1 MQVFLEGQTITE
13 SDIHEYIPIE
23 LSSYVTKEKIINL
36 VGYVKNSN
44 GKMCIVLPKVFSDE
58 FVSNCSNIKE
68 DALRENWL
76 DSYAILLYRILKKY
90 DSNLK
95 LKNYISEKINR
106 TKKVG
111 ALDAILDLIGYYN
124 KHSYLYTLKRKNSN
138 SANPMNANWSR
149 LISKGTGKFIDDELF
164 FDSFLINKWRNSEE
178 DFLLMLLN
186 TEINNIAQRYGLT
199 KKVEGPI
206 LSQKDYRNFL
216 KKPCTLLKKVKR
228 NYYRD
233 DFLKLYKVL
242 YGYYSQCEI
251 QNGKSGIEYL
261 VTGSFQLVFE
271 DMVDDL
277 LSTEEMVNT
286 FKHNKDGKIID
297 HIYSYQDAFGGIDG
311 VYIGDS
317 KYYKDDSDIAGQRWK
332 QYTYARNVANYI
344 SISMDPICTRLK
356 KYIQDDKV
364 YGYYPIP
371 NFFISAYVENDPISS
386 ESTEFFKYNDIQKPY
401 KTQVYENR
409 LFDRDTHHVLY
420 FQINLIHLGNK
431 YLEGWTI
438 EQKNLVKEYIRSKWI
453 SYLMENYEFWVFD
466 DTANVEN
473 FIKSYYF
480 DTYGK
485 FVYDADNCRY
495 IFATEVGKGSN
506 IISLFS
512 INNIVGTE
520 YILS

>member
-1 MQVFLEGQTITE
+1 MQVFLEGQKITE
-13 SDIHEYIPIE
+13 SDIHEYIPSE
-23 LSSYVTKEKIINL
+23 LIGYITKDKNINL
-36 VGYVKNSN
+36 VGYIKNSN
-44 GKMCIVLPKVFSDE
+44 GRMCIVLPKVFSNE
-58 FVSNCSNIKE
+58 FVSNCNNIND
-68 DALRENWL
+68 DALNEKWL
-76 DSYAILLYRILKKY
+76 DSYSILLYRILKKY

-95 LKNYISEKINR
+95 LNNWISEKINR

-124 KHSYLYTLKRKNSN
+124 KHSYLYTLKRKNS
-138 SANPMNANWSR
+138 SSVNPMNANWSR
-149 LISKGTGKFIDDELF
+149 LISKGTGKLIDDELF

-186 TEINNIAQRYGLT
+186 TEINYIAQRYGLT
-199 KKVEGPI
+199 KKAEGPT
-206 LSQKDYRNFL
+206 LSQKDYHNFL
-216 KKPCTLLKKVKR
+216 KKPLTLLKKVKR

-251 QNGKSGIEYL
+251 INGKCGIEYL

-277 LSTEEMVNT
+277 LSTKEMVNT
-286 FKHNKDGKIID
+286 FKYNKDGKIID
-297 HIYSYQDAFGGIDG
+297 HIYSYKDAFGGIDG

-317 KYYKDDSDIAGQRWK
+317 KYYKDDADIAGQRWK

-344 SISMDPICTRLK
+344 SISKEPICTRLRK
-356 KYIQDDKV
+356 FIQDDKV

-371 NFFISAYVENDPISS
+371 NFFISAYVENDPIRG
-386 ESTEFFKYNDIQKPY
+386 EHTDFFKYNNQRNPY

-409 LFDRDTHHVLY
+409 LFDRDTHHILY
-420 FQINLIHLGNK
+420 FQIDLIYLGNK
-431 YLEGWTI
+431 YLEGWTV
-438 EQKNLVKEYIRSKWI
+438 EQKKSVKEYIRSKWI
-453 SYLMENYEFWVFD
+453 EYLTENYEFWVFD
-466 DTANVEN
+466 DISNVEN
-473 FIKSYYF
+473 LIKLYYF

-485 FVYDADNCRY
+485 FIYDADNCRY